1 MIKLSLNN
9 EYFDFQI
16 KNEYLVYLIP
26 FLMLTDKWLATFVYS
41 VAIMC
46 IFLLNKYKEDKM
58 SLTIPNF
65 LIWLLLL
72 IWGSYIAYKS
82 PFFGTGVS
90 YYIGTIVVPF
100 LIFVIICNI
109 KITQTFL
116 KNFFNLLI
124 LSGVIISL
132 VSLYIFI
139 SVGLS
144 DKGRI
149 GGLWTSYNILS
160 AYLMILFMFN
170 LSFIINK
177 KKNDK
182 LYLYLVSIILILLG
196 IFLTLTRGVWLAM
209 VITIIIF
216 VIRKP
221 KIIIPSLFFIG
232 IIVFLFYDTIYSRF
246 LTVKYFGSDVSS
258 LGRMQAW
265 ISSLILIKNNMFLGY
280 GFDSYVHLRDSVF
293 PIYFIDVVHSHN
305 TYLRTILEMGL
316 IGFLLYFSFIFKAYI
331 YTIRLNKNIFY
342 KDYKRYIDGF
352 LMSFPALFIVFMF
365 EPYFSLY
372 GLSTFIIW
380 VLISIIFNLYQALI
394 RNS

>member
-1 MIKLSLNN
+1 M
-9 EYFDFQI
+9 
-16 KNEYLVYLIP
+16 
-26 FLMLTDKWLATFVYS
+26 
-41 VAIMC
+41 
-46 IFLLNKYKEDKM
+46 
-58 SLTIPNF
+58 
-65 LIWLLLL
+65 
-72 IWGSYIAYKS
+72 
-82 PFFGTGVS
+82 S

-109 KITQTFL
+109 KLTQSFL

-144 DKGRI
+144 DIGRI

-177 KKNDK
+177 NKNDK

-293 PIYFIDVVHSHN
+293 PVYFIDVVHSHN

-380 VLISIIFNLYQALI
+380 VLISIIFNLYQDSI
-394 RNS
+394 RTS